1 MIPSRDLL
9 EAARVLSLQPRIVEK
24 DYVLGWLLDAIYAQ
38 PELNETWVFKGG
50 TCLKKCYFET
60 YRFSEDLD
68 FTITDPGQIDESQL
82 RELFTKVCKWV
93 YDRSGIET
101 FPDRLRF
108 EVYADRRGSL
118 SCEGRFHYRGPVSP
132 RGDPPMIKLD
142 LTSNELLALE
152 PVVREVNHP
161 YADRPLEGI
170 HARCYAFDE
179 IFAEKIRA
187 LGERCRPRDLYDV
200 IHLYRRDDRDRAASR
215 VHAVLESKCQFKGI
229 AAPTL
234 DALAPYR
241 EELATE
247 WSNMLAH
254 QLQFLP
260 PMEEFWDQLSEVFR
274 WLEGSTDRPALRS
287 LSGQAGETLLPREQ
301 VSVQSVQPTIG
312 RSALESVFFAA
323 ANHLC
328 IDLRYDN
335 RTRRIEPYSLRRT
348 RDGHLLLYGC
358 KAQTGEIRSY
368 RVDRIQGASVTGQAF
383 SPRFAVELTDRGPSA
398 DAPTIRRPL
407 VGAVSP
413 TPPRGTRPKARRQ
426 QPRRARG
433 STATRP
439 HYVYQC
445 PTCGRRFTHTT
456 RSASLL
462 PHKNRQGSRCSGRRG
477 IFVGIKQP

>member
-1 MIPSRDLL
+1 VIPSRDLL
-9 EAARVLSLQPRIVEK
+9 ETARVLSLEPRIVEK
-24 DYVLGWLLDAIYAQ
+24 DYVLGWLLAAIYAQ
-38 PELNETWVFKGG
+38 PELAETWVFKGG

-68 FTITDPGQIDESQL
+68 FTITDPGQIDEPHL
-82 RELFTKVCKWV
+82 REVFTGVCEWT
-93 YDRSGIET
+93 YDRSGIEA

-118 SCEGRFHYRGPVSP
+118 SCEGRFYYRGPVSP

-142 LTSNELLALE
+142 LSSDELLALE

-161 YADRPLEGI
+161 YADRPVEGI
-170 HARCYAFDE
+170 HARCYAFEE
-179 IFAEKIRA
+179 IFAEKVRA

-200 IHLYRRDDRDRAASR
+200 IHLYRRDDKDRAASQ

-260 PMEEFWDQLSEVFR
+260 PMEEFWNQLSEVFR

-287 LSGQAGETLLPREQ
+287 LSGQAGETLLPREEASLQ
-301 VSVQSVQPTIG
+301 AAQLNIG

-348 RDGHLLLYGC
+348 REGHLLLYGC
-358 KAQTGEIRSY
+358 NAQTGEIRSY
-368 RVDRIQGASVTGQAF
+368 RVDRIQDASVTGQAF
-383 SPRFAVELTDRGPSA
+383 SPRFAVELTDRGPSS
-398 DAPTIRRPL
+398 APPAARRPPIQAL
-407 VGAVSP
+407 PPTLSP
-413 TPPRGTRPKARRQ
+413 GKRPRARRQ
-426 QPRRARG
+426 QSRRARG
-433 STATRP
+433 STGTGPR
-439 HYVYQC
+439 YVYQC
-445 PTCGRRFTHTT
+445 PMCGRRFTHTT
-456 RSASLL
+456 RSASLR

-477 IFVGIKQP
+477 TFVGIK

>member
-1 MIPSRDLL
+1 VIPSRDLL
-9 EAARVLSLQPRIVEK
+9 ETARVLSLEPRIVEK
-24 DYVLGWLLDAIYAQ
+24 DYVLGWLLAAIYAQ
-38 PELNETWVFKGG
+38 PELAETWVFKGG

-68 FTITDPGQIDESQL
+68 FTITDPGQIDEPHL
-82 RELFTKVCKWV
+82 REVFTGVCEWT
-93 YDRSGIET
+93 YDRSGIEA

-118 SCEGRFHYRGPVSP
+118 SCEGRFYYRGPVSP

-142 LTSNELLALE
+142 LSSDELLALE

-161 YADRPLEGI
+161 YADRPVEGI
-170 HARCYAFDE
+170 HARCYAFEE
-179 IFAEKIRA
+179 IFAEKVRA

-200 IHLYRRDDRDRAASR
+200 IHLYRRDDKDRAASQ

-260 PMEEFWDQLSEVFR
+260 PMEEFWNQLSEVFR

-287 LSGQAGETLLPREQ
+287 LSGQAGETLLPREEA
-301 VSVQSVQPTIG
+301 SVQAAQLNIG

-348 RDGHLLLYGC
+348 REGHLLLYGC
-358 KAQTGEIRSY
+358 NAQTGEIRSY
-368 RVDRIQGASVTGQAF
+368 RVDRIQDASVTGQAF
-383 SPRFAVELTDRGPSA
+383 SPRFAVELTDRGPSS
-398 DAPTIRRPL
+398 APPAARRPPIQAL
-407 VGAVSP
+407 PPTLSP
-413 TPPRGTRPKARRQ
+413 GKRPRARRQ
-426 QPRRARG
+426 QSRRARG
-433 STATRP
+433 STGTGPR
-439 HYVYQC
+439 YVYQC
-445 PTCGRRFTHTT
+445 PMCGRRFTHTT
-456 RSASLL
+456 RSASLR

-477 IFVGIKQP
+477 TFVGIK